1 MPETAL
7 LFIHAITGLHPGSGT
22 ALGHVDLP
30 VARERHTGW
39 PLIPASTLKGVLRD
53 ACRPSESKGDEYDRW
68 CAVFGP
74 ETANAADH
82 AGALSLTD
90 ARILAFP
97 VRSLVGVFAWVTC
110 PAVLTRLN
118 RDHGL
123 IESKGQMNDSPS
135 LKESEAVCPKDSPL
149 LIDGNSLVLEEF
161 DFTRVGDAE
170 GAVEWIA
177 RRAVADAATTE
188 RIKTHL
194 VVLSDDAFGHFV
206 RHATD
211 VTARIGL
218 EYQTKTVKD
227 GALFYEE
234 CLPPETLFYSLVFAE
249 PSRRRGD
256 KLREKKQ
263 EIVWFAKDI
272 IDFAEKKLSSKR
284 FLQIGAD
291 ETIGRGL
298 CAVCL
303 HRTEPQEATA

>member
-7 LFIHAITGLHPGSGT
+7 LFIHALTGLHPGSGT

-53 ACRPSESKGDEYDRW
+53 ACRTGPKDEDNPELL
-68 CAVFGP
+68 AVFGP
-74 ETANAADH
+74 KPGESANEH

-118 RDHGL
+118 RDLGL
-123 IESKGQMNDSPS
+123 VNGESCHVPS
-135 LKESEAVCPKDSPL
+135 LQEKQAACPGDKPL
-149 LIDGNSLVLEEF
+149 LIDGTSLVLEEF
-161 DFTRVGDAE
+161 DFERRADVNVAPIADWIA
-170 GAVEWIA
+170 GAVSD
-177 RRAVADAATTE
+177 ADTAE

-194 VVLSDDAFGHFV
+194 VIVADDAFGHFV
-206 RHATD
+206 RHATE

-218 EYQTKTVKD
+218 DDATKTVKD

-234 CLPPETLFYSLVFAE
+234 FLPPETLFYSLVFAE
-249 PSRRRGD
+249 PSRRAAVRMTAAEVTDYLRG
-256 KLREKKQ
+256 KLPPA
-263 EIVWFAKDI
+263 V
-272 IDFAEKKLSSKR
+272 
-284 FLQIGAD
+284 QIGAD
-291 ETIGRGL
+291 ETIGKGL
-298 CAVCL
+298 CAVRL
-303 HRTEPQEATA
+303 RRMTSPQEVPA